1 MPTVDDSLG
10 LLSGASVFSKLDA
23 NSGFYQIKL
32 SPESQLLTT
41 FITPFG
47 RYCFQRLPFGIT
59 SAPEFFQQ
67 KMSQILEGSP
77 GVVNMM
83 DDVLIYGC
91 DQAQHDE
98 RLRLTLDRLRSAGVT
113 LNKEKCCFGVTEI
126 KFLGCVLSR
135 DGIRPDPEKVRA
147 IKELPTPNNV
157 SDVRRLL
164 GMTNHLARFIPDLAS
179 KTASLRHLLLKSSEW
194 T

>member
-1 MPTVDDSLG
+1 
-10 LLSGASVFSKLDA
+10 
-23 NSGFYQIKL
+23 
-32 SPESQLLTT
+32 
-41 FITPFG
+41 
-47 RYCFQRLPFGIT
+47 
-59 SAPEFFQQ
+59 
-67 KMSQILEGSP
+67 
-77 GVVNMM
+77 MM

-98 RLRLTLDRLRSAGVT
+98 RLRLTLDRLMSAGVT

-179 KTASLRHLLLKSSEW
+179 KTAPLRHLLLKSSEW
-194 T
+194 TWRPGQEQALSYVKDVISSARVMANYDAKYPTILSADASSFGLGGGTDASSTKQRKTTRCLCIALVDQDVLRG